1 MLTTT
6 AVVCLFVQSMTKW
19 LVQLQGKDK
28 HLGGM
33 YRTLASVYGCDEG
46 QMIDFLPHPWRS
58 RD

>member
-46 QMIDFLPHPWRS
+46 HRCS
-58 RD
+58 AS